1 MSQHDFDIANQ
12 SFPAFRSDLN
22 LALKALA
29 SNSSGATAPTT
40 TYPGMLWYE
49 TDTGIVWVRNGGDTN
64 WIQLATLDNTNNT
77 WGIDVSNTTGAF
89 RVTQRGTGNAIV
101 VEDATTPDSTP
112 FVVDATGNVG
122 VGTDTPTFNVANK
135 GIHITGNSQPGIRL
149 QNNSAGSDLEI
160 TAQTAVADIRQVANL
175 PLRIL
180 TNNTEVWRWNGSGAV
195 SVGSTGG
202 NFGTSGSAL
211 LSGGSGSTPSW
222 GPVLDHGVYAPTIT
236 GVTNVASV
244 TTPATQFQYSRV
256 GNTVTVSGRIQFAA
270 TAATTDTTVGISL
283 PIASTITSV
292 YFVAGT
298 GACVSSS
305 AFGESGAVTGDSTNN
320 RASFLCRP
328 SATASRLWSVQFT
341 YKIA

>member
-22 LALKALA
+22 LSLKALA
-29 SNSSGATAPTT
+29 SNSSGASAPTT
-40 TYPGMLWYE
+40 TYAGMLWY
-49 TDTGIVWVRNGGDTN
+49 DTTNGVLWVRNGGNTA
-64 WIQLATLDNTNNT
+64 WIELATLDNTNNT
-77 WGIDVSNTTGAF
+77 WYLSLNTTTPAF
-89 RVTQRGTGNAIV
+89 RITQTGTGNAFV
-101 VEDATTPDSTP
+101 VEDAASPDGTP
-112 FVVDATGNVG
+112 FVINNGGDVG
-122 VGTDTPTFNVANK
+122 IGTDTPTFNVANR
-135 GIHITGNSQPGIRL
+135 GVHISSTLTSGVRVQST
-149 QNNSAGSDLEI
+149 AGSDLEI
-160 TAQTAVADIRQVANL
+160 TASTGSATIRQVANL
-175 PLRIL
+175 PLAIH
-180 TNNTEVWRWNGSGAV
+180 TNNAEILRWNGNGALSLGNSG
-195 SVGSTGG
+195 T
-202 NFGTSGSAL
+202 NFGTAGSPLVTNGSGSA
-211 LSGGSGSTPSW
+211 PSW
-222 GPVLDHGVYAPTIT
+222 GPILDHGVYAPTIT

-298 GACVSSS
+298 GACVSAS